1 VETDITKVAEVEAD
15 VLVARA
21 GDGLKAVQVAQVVC
35 HC

>member
-1 VETDITKVAEVEAD
+1 MGITKEEAVEAD
-15 VLVARA
+15 VLVALA